1 MEVDVVVVGATMTY
15 HSLPMADH
23 CRRVSDTMLIGAMEA
38 KPDRPG
44 YFYLTKLAAPA
55 PQRPATAAL
64 THTTRSTTPEQH

>member
-1 MEVDVVVVGATMTY
+1 
-15 HSLPMADH
+15 
-23 CRRVSDTMLIGAMEA
+23 MLIGAMEA

-64 THTTRSTTPEQH
+64 THTTRSTKPEQH